1 MKKLNEDEKANWKKV
16 ILIITV
22 TLSIIAPIMYILGPV
37 LEKANIDFDLL
48 SYLNLSVKDSYLII
62 TISNAVVLINEIKN
76 KDPVSITIFTLWVI
90 AMGTMYVLH

>member
-1 MKKLNEDEKANWKKV
+1 
-16 ILIITV
+16 
-22 TLSIIAPIMYILGPV
+22 MYILGPV

-76 KDPVSITIFTLWVI
+76 KDPVSITIFTL
-90 AMGTMYVLH
+90 

>member
-1 MKKLNEDEKANWKKV
+1 M
-16 ILIITV
+16 

-76 KDPVSITIFTLWVI
+76 KDPVSITIFTL
-90 AMGTMYVLH
+90 